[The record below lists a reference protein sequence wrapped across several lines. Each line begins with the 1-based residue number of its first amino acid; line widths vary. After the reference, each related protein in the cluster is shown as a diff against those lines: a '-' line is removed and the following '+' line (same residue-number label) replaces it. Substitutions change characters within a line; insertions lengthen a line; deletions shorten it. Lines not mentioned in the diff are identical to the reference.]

1 VDRFLIERPAEVAQ
15 KLEDQDVNRSYGIL
29 KAVLLLLALV
39 STAGVAR
46 GQGAGLTVKASGAD
60 KPPRFYGFT
69 GEITFA
75 DASGLNGV
83 GQNYR
88 NDLTWYFQPRWQIG
102 RMFLRGTRWAGLTL
116 AARFIVT
123 QNLTGVDP
131 QNFSGNG
138 GPSPMGTCGV
148 LDPTTVGYCNYEQPA
163 RRTDYSDLWLTLAA
177 PRIYT
182 IPKLGLNLNPSL
194 RFILPTSLQSRQANT
209 VMSITAFLGLG
220 RAFFNGK
227 WRVGYSFGFNKWF
240 QTQPTG
246 SRPYSNGQVVV
257 QGGNPWDGG
266 AGANLANFLLDPT
279 SGSAVDRS
287 GEGTWNTNFTLQ
299 NIFST
304 GVQLHEKVSFDLLY
318 FTGSSQGVTGPCTV
332 QVQGYTIDTCA
343 TGAAV
348 ASSSGT
354 WLDRPGWRHS
364 QVLWAS
370 LDYNPLDWLTLTLAY
385 ITVAPMYH
393 PNGTYQQAIISA
405 DYNAY
410 TTVQLGA
417 TFAIDGIAAKVIK
430 ERKN

>member
-1 VDRFLIERPAEVAQ
+1 LIERLAGSP
-15 KLEDQDVNRSYGIL
+15 KRLEDQDVNRSYGFF

-46 GQGAGLTVKASGAD
+46 GQGAGLSVSAKGAD

-75 DASGLNGV
+75 DASGLNAV

-131 QNFSGNG
+131 ANFSGNG
-138 GPSPMGTCGV
+138 GPSPMGTCGNPTVNNGV
-148 LDPTTVGYCNYEQPA
+148 LDPTTVQYCNYEQPA

-177 PRIYT
+177 PRVYT
-182 IPKLGLNLNPSL
+182 IPKIGFHINPSL
-194 RFILPTSLQSRQANT
+194 RFILPTSVQSRQAT
-209 VMSITAFLGLG
+209 TIMSITAFLGTG
-220 RAFFNGK
+220 RSFFNGK

-240 QTQPTG
+240 HTHTTG
-246 SRPYSNGQVVV
+246 GIEYRLSQAAA
-257 QGGNPWDGG
+257 QGGNPWDGS
-266 AGANLANFLLDPT
+266 AGAQLSNFMLDPT
-279 SGSAVDRS
+279 RGGDFQY
-287 GEGTWNTNFTLQ
+287 NTNFTLQ

-304 GVQLHEKVSFDLLY
+304 GVQLHEKVAFDLLY
-318 FTGSSQGVTGPCTV
+318 FTGSSQVYGAPCTI
-332 QVQGYTIDTCA
+332 QVNGYTIDTCA
-343 TGAAV
+343 TGDAV
-348 ASSSGT
+348 AANSGT

-364 QVLWAS
+364 QVIWAS
-370 LDYNPLDWLTLTLAY
+370 LDYSPLDWLTLTLAY
-385 ITVAPMYH
+385 ITFAPMYK

-405 DYNAY
+405 DYNSF

-417 TFAIDGIAAKVIK
+417 TFSIDGIAAKVIK